1 MRSRRTDV
9 VVPAPHRIVLAQ
21 WARTRAGRHDLAF
34 RAEIVLAAAKG
45 MNDAGIARRLRTTRP
60 TVAKWL
66 GRFRARGP
74 DGLHDEV
81 RSGRPR
87 TVRDQ
92 QVAELIHRTL
102 HATPADATHWST
114 RTMATPGRISRETVR
129 RIWRAFGLQ
138 PHRSETFKLSTD
150 PLFVEK
156 VRDICG
162 LYLNPPDKALVCC
175 VDEKSQIQAL
185 ERTQP
190 LLPLRLGHPAGRT
203 HDYHRHGITSLFA
216 ALDIATGAV
225 VGECYARHR
234 HQEFLRFLRLLDQ
247 QVPSELA
254 VHLVLDNYGTHKH
267 PRVRGWLA
275 RHPRYHLHFTPTGAS
290 WLNQVE
296 RWFASLTQKQ
306 IRRGSFTS
314 VRDLVLKIK
323 RYLDLYNHHPRPF
336 VWTKSADEIFGTLYA
351 MCKDISVSAH

>member
-1 MRSRRTDV
+1 MRPRRTRV
-9 VVPAPHRIVLAQ
+9 VVPAPHRTLLAQ
-21 WARTRAGRHDLAF
+21 WARTRAGRQDLAC

-45 MNDAGIARRLRTTRP
+45 MNDAGIARRLRITRP
-60 TVAKWL
+60 TVAKWVR
-66 GRFRARGP
+66 RFRARGP
-74 DGLHDEV
+74 EGLHDEV

-92 QVAELIHRTL
+92 QVAEIIHRTL
-102 HATPADATHWST
+102 HTTPADATHWST
-114 RTMATPGRISRETVR
+114 RTMAHPGRISRETVR
-129 RIWRAFGLQ
+129 RVWRAFGLQ
-138 PHRSETFKLSTD
+138 PHRTATFKLSTD

-162 LYLNPPDKALVCC
+162 LYLNPPDKALVLC

-203 HDYHRHGITSLFA
+203 HDYRRHGITSLFA
-216 ALDIATGAV
+216 ALDIATGTV

-234 HQEFLRFLRLLDQ
+234 HQEFLRFLQLLDR
-247 QVPSELA
+247 QVPPALA
-254 VHLVLDNYGTHKH
+254 VHVVLDNYGTHKH

-296 RWFASLTQKQ
+296 RWFASLTQRQ

-323 RYLDLYNHHPRPF
+323 RYLDLYNHHPRSF
-336 VWTKSADEIFGTLYA
+336 VWTKSADEIFTTLYA
-351 MCKDISVSAH
+351 MCKDISVSAQ